1 MLDRY
6 RAVLALTSLCLLA
19 AAPATHHR
27 HARHSRHPNFAPP
40 AAGIEIYSRRALRR
54 ARIILQLKLLEL
66 HEAQLERVKRAVER
80 GIPID
85 RFLNATASP
94 HP

>member
-19 AAPATHHR
+19 AAPAAHHR
-27 HARHSRHPNFAPP
+27 HARHSRHPNFTAP

-54 ARIILQLKLLEL
+54 ARIILELKLLEL
-66 HEAQLERVKRAVER
+66 HQLQLDRVRQAVEHR
-80 GIPID
+80 I
-85 RFLNATASP
+85 NASP

>member
-19 AAPATHHR
+19 AAPAHR
-27 HARHSRHPNFAPP
+27 HASHSRHPNLTPP

-66 HEAQLERVKRAVER
+66 HQLQLDRVRRAVE
-80 GIPID
+80 GQI
-85 RFLNATASP
+85 TASP